1 MLAKEHL
8 TANQRVLINCES
20 RGGSPHPTLAL
31 SLDGTHLDSSSNGPI
46 SQAIT
51 AAAELN
57 TKVLACSAIN
67 RAMQE
72 HTITET
78 ILRVHCKS
86 LMLGLKMK
94 AYFLIKE
101 HAFASVH
108 FFHAKLRS
116 PLF

>member
-31 SLDGTHLDSSSNGPI
+31 SLDNVQLDTSSNGPI

-78 ILRVHCKS
+78 VLRVHCES
-86 LMLGLKMK
+86 
-94 AYFLIKE
+94 
-101 HAFASVH
+101 
-108 FFHAKLRS
+108 
-116 PLF
+116 